1 VAQRVVI
8 TAAAGG
14 IGRVIAEAFLARGD
28 QVAVCDVD
36 VAAVEQFR
44 AAYPQASA
52 AVVDLA
58 DGNALDRWLDEA
70 IGTLGGVDVLVNN
83 AGTKGPTAYIE
94 DVDPADWSACLTVSL
109 DSHYRCARRV
119 APLLKQQ
126 RSGTIIEISSMAGMY
141 GYGMR
146 TPYAA
151 AKWAVVGLT
160 KSLAIE
166 LGPFGVTCNA
176 ICPGSVRGDRIDRVI
191 AAEAEQRGVDPQV
204 VADEYVAGQSIK
216 RFVEPS
222 EIADMCLFLS
232 SPAARMVSGQAI
244 GVDGHTETYHL

>member
-1 VAQRVVI
+1 MAQRVVI

-36 VAAVEQFR
+36 VTAVEQFR

>member
-1 VAQRVVI
+1 MAQRVVI
-8 TAAAGG
+8 TAAAAG
-14 IGRVIAEAFLARGD
+14 IGRVVAEAFLARGD

-36 VAAVEQFR
+36 ADAVEHFR
-44 AAYPQASA
+44 AEHPEASA

-58 DGNALDRWLDEA
+58 DGDALDRWLDEVVVA
-70 IGTLGGVDVLVNN
+70 LGGVDVLVNN
-83 AGTKGPTAYIE
+83 AGTKGPTAFVE
-94 DVDPADWSACLTVSL
+94 DVDPAEWAACLAVSL

-126 RSGTIIEISSMAGMY
+126 RRGTIIEISSMAGMY

-151 AKWAVVGLT
+151 AKWAVVGLA

-191 AAEAEQRGVDPQV
+191 AAEAAQRGVDPQV

-232 SPAARMVSGQAI
+232 SPAAAMVSGQAI